1 MAGAGGGE
9 LRAPIFNGNE
19 KDEKELT
26 AAEKLALKDNV
37 TKDAKALGLIQ
48 NAVSDDIFPRIAQQV
63 TSKAAWDILKSEFVG
78 DKKVRS
84 VKLQGLRREFE
95 YLRMKDDDS
104 LSGYVSKLFELETKD
119 TDTISVQEVV
129 GSLKSHEQRLQRHA
143 DYGSE
148 KAFSSLSIN
157 PREGPSSSYGG
168 SSKFKNNWK
177 NKGKKMDVKSANV
190 PKKENQASVVK
201 NSSVWY
207 VDSACSNHMTSH
219 ESLLIEVNRNMTAK
233 VKMGTGDLVQAVGK
247 GTLVINT
254 IHGKRYIKE
263 VMLVPGLDENL
274 LSVGQ
279 MVEHGYFLVFGDYL
293 VDIFE
298 DKTLENLL
306 ARVQMT
312 SNRCFPMTLEYGN
325 EVARRATVEE
335 STWNWH
341 RRYGHLNFQSL
352 KSLQQKEMVYGLP
365 EIKDTSKVCEGCAM
379 GKAHREVFDKEK
391 AWRATIPLELI
402 HTDVCGPMQVS
413 TIGGNKYFLTFID
426 DYTRMCWHLP
436 YNFWGEA
443 VTTAVYI
450 LNQCPTRSLH
460 EVTPFEAF
468 SGRKP
473 GVKHLRVFG
482 SICYYHVPSQLRHK
496 LKESATKGIFIGYG
510 KCEKG
515 YRVYDLH
522 SKKVILSRSVIFDE
536 NLAWN
541 WETQREMPISVPL
554 NVEIND
560 RITEQVES
568 APASDQIQSEDT
580 TGTQDS
586 SVRVQNSATPNS
598 TTVRLR
604 SLTDIYARCNMCIIE
619 PENYQE
625 AAKDKAWQATMDN
638 EISMIEKNETWEL
651 VDISTSKP
659 VIGVKWTFAPVAR
672 MDTIRTLI
680 ALAAQKGWRLFQL
693 DVKSAFLNGT
703 LHEEVYVDQPE
714 GFVIQNAEEK
724 VYKLRKALY
733 GLKQAPRAWYEEID
747 AYLILCGFK
756 RSLSEPTLYVK
767 VRNDKFG
774 LQNCKPVSTPLATN
788 EKLCR
793 NDGSESTDEGVYR
806 QIVGSLLYLIATRP
820 DIMFAALLLIRFMHS
835 PSKKHL
841 GTAKRVLR
849 YIQGT
854 IDFGIE
860 FEKGKKAVLIGYCDS
875 DWSGCEDDMKSTSGY
890 AFTFGSGVF
899 SWASMKQHSVALST
913 VEAEYVSAAEATTQ
927 AI

>member
-9 LRAPIFNGNE
+9 LRAPIFNGSNYDFWMIKLRTIFISQDLWRLVEKGYEEPEKDE

-26 AAEKLALKDNV
+26 AAEKIALNDNV

-95 YLRMKDDDS
+95 HLRMKDDDS
-104 LSGYVSKLFELETKD
+104 LSGYVSKVFELVNQMRSYGEEFFDQRIVQKLLISLPRSYDSIAELIEETKD

-190 PKKENQASVVK
+190 PKKENQGEGTKISCVHCNKLHYGTCWFKGKPKCHKCDRFGHLAKDCRSKIVPAANYANEVEEEGTMFYACHSASVVK

-207 VDSACSNHMTSH
+207 VDSACSNHMTGH
-219 ESLLIEVNRNMTAK
+219 ESLLIEVNRNVTAK

-247 GTLVINT
+247 GTLVIDT
-254 IHGKRYIKE
+254 KHGKRYIKE

-293 VDIFE
+293 VDIFD
-298 DKTLENLL
+298 DKTFENLL

-335 STWNWH
+335 TTWNWH
-341 RRYGHLNFQSL
+341 RRFGHLNFQSL

-391 AWRATIPLELI
+391 AWRATVPLELI

-426 DYTRMCWHLP
+426 DYTRMCWVYLMNLKSEVFNIFKKFKAMVELQSGFKIKKLRSDRGGEYTSTEFLTFCEDVGLERQLTIAYSPQQNGVAERKNRTIVEMAKAMIHEKHLP

-450 LNQCPTRSLH
+450 LNRCPTRSLH

-482 SICYYHVPSQLRHK
+482 SICYYHVPSQLRRK
-496 LKESATKGIFIGYG
+496 LEESATKGIFIGYG

-568 APASDQIQSEDT
+568 ALASDQIQSEDT

-586 SVRVQNSATPNS
+586 SVRVQNSATPTS
-598 TTVRLR
+598 TPVRLR

-625 AAKDKAWQATMDN
+625 AAKDKAWQAAMDN
-638 EISMIEKNETWEL
+638 EISMIEKNETW
-651 VDISTSKP
+651 
-659 VIGVKWTFAPVAR
+659 
-672 MDTIRTLI
+672 
-680 ALAAQKGWRLFQL
+680 
-693 DVKSAFLNGT
+693 
-703 LHEEVYVDQPE
+703 
-714 GFVIQNAEEK
+714 
-724 VYKLRKALY
+724 
-733 GLKQAPRAWYEEID
+733 
-747 AYLILCGFK
+747 
-756 RSLSEPTLYVK
+756 
-767 VRNDKFG
+767 
-774 LQNCKPVSTPLATN
+774 
-788 EKLCR
+788 
-793 NDGSESTDEGVYR
+793 
-806 QIVGSLLYLIATRP
+806 
-820 DIMFAALLLIRFMHS
+820 
-835 PSKKHL
+835 
-841 GTAKRVLR
+841 
-849 YIQGT
+849 
-854 IDFGIE
+854 
-860 FEKGKKAVLIGYCDS
+860 
-875 DWSGCEDDMKSTSGY
+875 
-890 AFTFGSGVF
+890 
-899 SWASMKQHSVALST
+899 
-913 VEAEYVSAAEATTQ
+913 
-927 AI
+927 